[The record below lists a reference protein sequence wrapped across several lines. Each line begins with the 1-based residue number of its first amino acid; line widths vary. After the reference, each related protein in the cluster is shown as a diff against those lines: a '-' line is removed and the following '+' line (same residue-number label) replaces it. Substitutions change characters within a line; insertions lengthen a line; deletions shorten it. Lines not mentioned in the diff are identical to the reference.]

1 MATEQVDLSRSRA
14 SPTVGSHSVIELF
27 LASVGFMPAGPRLS
41 ATGVLSIQITRSE
54 VITTPYKKSQG
65 VLDCIKDIFCSQ
77 SHPIVKATLPVDH
90 PVYRTSFY
98 CTIQCAKNESLLK

>member
-1 MATEQVDLSRSRA
+1 MRGTNALCSFKLRLRRA
-14 SPTVGSHSVIELF
+14 SPTVGSHSVIEHF

-77 SHPIVKATLPVDH
+77 SHPIVKATLQVDH
-90 PVYRTSFY
+90 PG
-98 CTIQCAKNESLLK
+98 TIQCAKNENLLK